1 MTYLAN
7 ASSSPLVPGTSMGN
21 MQGITSGTGTS
32 LIRMPDGSVR
42 RVGVNNI
49 PEDATP
55 LSVDGRK
62 INIAG
67 ENSGMPELVEQGGV
81 MVAKDRATGLARPFA
96 STADWLSGNYFDFDR
111 QGSGTG
117 VAHPHTGAGEIA
129 KDFEKGPDGKLKK
142 VVPKDTK
149 SEFEKTMGMTMK
161 DWMKENEAMQT
172 RIGERK
178 FKQEQM
184 ARLPDL
190 AHAAGGGSYATA
202 LTAGLSGLESTAT
215 ATSGMKPYSFGAAQ
229 LPTRMNFAS
238 LLG

>member
-7 ASSSPLVPGTSMGN
+7 ASSSPLIPGTSMGN
-21 MQGITSGTGTS
+21 MQGFTSGAGTS

-49 PEDATP
+49 PKDATP

-62 INIAG
+62 ITIA
-67 ENSGMPELVEQGGV
+67 EKPELVEHKGR
-81 MVAKDRATGLARPFA
+81 MVAKDRVTGLWRPGA
-96 STADWLSGNYFDFDR
+96 GMVDWITGNRTDWDQR
-111 QGSGTG
+111 GAGTG
-117 VAHPHTGAGEIA
+117 VAHPVTGAGEVAPNFKKNA
-129 KDFEKGPDGKLKK
+129 KGEI
-142 VVPKDTK
+142 VEAVPKDPR

-202 LTAGLSGLESTAT
+202 LTAGLSGLESAAT
-215 ATSGMKPYSFGAAQ
+215 ATSGMRPYSFGAAQ